1 MANVLIV
8 VGLAIVTAI
17 WVLDWVLWVLG
28 YKLVKPKKETPSYI
42 SDMERELA
50 KADIELDNSMKE
62 LRDELSQ
69 VIAKELPKVVASG
82 DDMLHVYLLY
92 KYKGGYIAE
101 PSVQITE
108 PQYKLVRRHRN
119 DTKWVDSQLLE
130 PRVAMY
136 AMTYYVGVDYSWDDN
151 QGIMLH
157 ISLRR
162 SRET

>member
-1 MANVLIV
+1 MANILTV
-8 VGLAIVTAI
+8 VFLAIGTAI
-17 WVLDWVLWVLG
+17 WVIWMLDWLG
-28 YKLVKPKKETPSYI
+28 YKLVNRNKAKPSYI
-42 SDMERELA
+42 SDMESELA

-62 LRDELSQ
+62 LRDEVSQ

-82 DDMLHVYLLY
+82 DDMLHIYLLY

-101 PSVQITE
+101 PSVHITE
-108 PQYKLVRRHRN
+108 TQYKLVRRHKN
-119 DTKWVDSQLLE
+119 DTKWVDERLLE